1 MLFSDSYFTIK
12 QPAEGILRDRGS
24 KFLAYAFPVKSEL
37 EVKACLLS
45 VKKEHPSATH
55 HCYAWRLGADKAA
68 FRANDDG
75 EPSNSAGKP
84 ILSQIL
90 AKDLTNVLVVVVRYF
105 GGTLLGVNGLI
116 NAYKIAAE
124 EALNHSEIEEQFI
137 LFEYRI
143 EFDFDAMSPVMR
155 ILKEF
160 ETKMISNSYDEKN
173 AIVFQVKKQHSE
185 KLEEKFKELYTTKL
199 EFLNLV

>member
-37 EVKACLLS
+37 EVKTCLLS

-116 NAYKIAAE
+116 NAYKSAAE

-137 LFEYRI
+137 LFEYRV

>member
-37 EVKACLLS
+37 EVKTCLLS

-116 NAYKIAAE
+116 NAYKSAAE

>member
-24 KFLAYAFPVKSEL
+24 KFLAYAFPVRSEA

-68 FRANDDG
+68 YRANDDG

-84 ILSQIL
+84 ILSQIQ
-90 AKDLTNVLVVVVRYF
+90 AKDLTNVLIVVVRYF

-116 NAYKIAAE
+116 NAYKSAAE
-124 EALNHSEIEEQFI
+124 EALNQSEIEEQFI
-137 LFEYRI
+137 FFEYRI

-160 ETKMISNSYDEKN
+160 ETKMVSNSYDEKN

>member
-12 QPAEGILRDRGS
+12 QPSEGILRDRGS

-37 EVKACLLS
+37 EVKACLLN

-116 NAYKIAAE
+116 NAYKSAAE